1 MAALRHAHTQ
11 LYPQVHTFSS
21 TPLDVRYSGP
31 YTPISPRHSA
41 HPTRPRKAPPPPVRI
56 SQHDIPPTP
65 MSPREHQHTVSP
77 HSPRIAPTNRHR
89 PLSYSPPYTS
99 APPQTPHYPIMTL
112 QQQQQQYD
120 LSLHP
125 PTPRHHALHYTG
137 PPPRESA
144 EVMLRKLELEEADA
158 KLRASMTQERLQA
171 EIVAKKKAVARAL
184 MMEEKGLR

>member
-1 MAALRHAHTQ
+1 MEAEAVTLPHPFPKVARVQSARQELEAAQGKSDEERKKVIDHKAFKKLVVDM
-11 LYPQVHTFSS
+11 QVARRS
-21 TPLDVRYSGP
+21 
-31 YTPISPRHSA
+31 
-41 HPTRPRKAPPPPVRI
+41 
-56 SQHDIPPTP
+56 
-65 MSPREHQHTVSP
+65 
-77 HSPRIAPTNRHR
+77 